1 MEVLSD
7 SPDNENINI
16 SQKKDHDFKS
26 IDNEERVESNNLENV
41 TSAFNTRDSQE
52 ITNTEPVS
60 NKALDTSTNFS
71 EQPQN
76 NISLETELSSQI
88 DVNKN
93 KPLLN
98 SDSESS
104 GAEDDNN
111 TGLKKKHKQ
120 LSDSDSEDEIGA
132 KSEPNKHQI
141 SENESSDVE
150 GGIIKSKLHKRK
162 GKKELFDSEE
172 SEDDAVNTKIINK
185 SNSKKHLTV
194 SDSES
199 SSSDSSGSLK
209 KNAKGKTNSK
219 VAKQKN
225 AKSSAN
231 KTRKRI
237 TLLESDSENELP
249 TPQECLID
257 ESSSDKQIMNRITD
271 SDDENILEEN
281 SNLKSANTKHIYKNA
296 GLESSDSEVEPV
308 TPHTKSFSDAPL
320 EETPIYAVNSKGD
333 LIPEQPAKKSNNWTA
348 LCDSESSA
356 DEDNN
361 EDKPKSDLDNSMS
374 DEDVIKPVKY
384 KKKSKPKEEGEAKK
398 MSGKEAAELRKE
410 IQSESQRMKRE
421 SSISLPYH
429 RPKSFTLKEF
439 LSRRPKLASAVP
451 IAAKTPPSVAIKMSI
466 EQLEVV
472 SKNLQK
478 RHKEV
483 EEFYKSDSEEE
494 SEDDKEDSDYVPPQS
509 ELDQGS
515 CSKEGSE
522 KVTDKGSLGSEDLK
536 NKVVSENGENVDTMV
551 DKEVITPMEVDDSE
565 NGNNENL
572 IQTKETENI
581 VNDTNAQSILT
592 DDVLEHEKENEN
604 LNSSDKDTDREN
616 SISDKTLEE
625 NCDKTDDKLVKNVET
640 LDHQASMEYEFN
652 LDDMEDNTEN
662 IVNKGDK
669 EVQPQISEALTNEQ
683 HTESMTEE
691 QRKAYFAELD
701 KEIENFGMETSTME
715 PEKPK
720 SKLELLK
727 ERLANVKPRLSNTS
741 NNVIDLD
748 TVAKPTEVTKLME
761 RFAKH
766 TAKKHIHKDK
776 VKLNVISV
784 ESGGEIHKE
793 TVAIHI
799 DDDEDTAIEEKPGVR
814 LQKLRNELQSQIA
827 QQRYKHWQNKSSRE
841 VKNDTEDPYKD
852 EKSECGADDAILDDD
867 EEEEMSESSEDEIGD
882 EDDEIENEVE
892 TQQKKSAFIDDE
904 ADESDIEDA
913 TATAADDD
921 PQEDDDISEHNSND
935 EGEEEQD
942 EDEKSDKENE
952 EPNEDHEK
960 ETIQSANDK
969 EEVTPFKKPLRR
981 ILKAFTEDSDED
993 EDAELASTINN
1004 ISDKLNKSNE
1014 DSNSTQ
1020 DGYITPYQPQ
1030 KQETPIRQNFRERCN
1045 SDLKFC
1051 TPVSYITGLQN
1062 LTHSASKLQS
1072 PLNVPSPLKEAD
1084 WHTTLQK
1091 KLFADSVITDS
1102 QAEAMDEL
1110 CSDKF
1115 PASQDVQENSNEEVT
1130 KDNSEQQN
1138 DSGEMPSS
1146 TQPTTQDLLNASSGD
1161 FQDLP
1166 STQDLLNICSGKF
1179 TGISQVFNVEPSKN
1193 LVTHKLDAI
1202 DEDKNLGEDQDMII
1216 SQLMNEEELEAF
1228 KRKFDSPVITHSQ
1241 KVIQF
1246 PMEEEITATG
1256 GVIDS
1261 DEEDNILEVKKRKK
1275 NQKKLTFSDDESSED
1290 EKEEE
1295 EEIDLHDDIEEDD
1308 DDAPAHINYD
1318 SEENEVEYTE
1328 ENGSKPLKMA
1338 DFFEDEAEL
1347 SESEWGSADEDER
1360 DLDTLEVETG
1370 DAEKIDEKQ
1379 MKADLERIH
1388 LRRMLDDDTREVKL
1402 LQELL
1407 LDDGELHGSG
1417 RERQFRWKNIDSLD
1431 MTEEEKKNSDDETGG
1446 FEEDESEEIWR
1457 RKRHER
1463 EMFLK
1468 EKQSQEFDDDDIDLL
1483 SGSEI
1488 LKIGHKVIQRSL
1500 SNSQGNQATEKNIA
1514 NGNSPIVKT
1523 AFSLVHK
1530 RGSFLS
1536 RGDEVLQRLAEYNKI
1551 STTSE
1556 VIAQKAKN
1564 SKNFL
1569 FQTVEVREAT
1579 EKLTIFNKRKAADAT
1594 PRAIKKLRLTD
1605 NLSPAIKRKKKPDK
1619 PDVKA
1624 KLFGVS

>member
-7 SPDNENINI
+7 FPDKENINI
-16 SQKKDHDFKS
+16 SQKTDQDFKS
-26 IDNEERVESNNLENV
+26 IDKEERAESNNLENV
-41 TSAFNTRDSQE
+41 TSAFNSEINTRDSQE
-52 ITNTEPVS
+52 SATTVHVN

-76 NISLETELSSQI
+76 NVSLETELSSQI
-88 DVNKN
+88 DVNKD
-93 KPLLN
+93 KPLVN
-98 SDSESS
+98 SDNESS

-111 TGLKKKHKQ
+111 TVLKKKHNNQ
-120 LSDSDSEDEIGA
+120 LFDSDSEDEIRA
-132 KSEPNKHQI
+132 KCEPNKNQI
-141 SENESSDVE
+141 SDNEASE
-150 GGIIKSKLHKRK
+150 GEDGIIKSKLLKRK

-172 SEDDAVNTKIINK
+172 SEDEAVNTKIINK
-185 SNSKKHLTV
+185 SNSKKHITV
-194 SDSES
+194 SDNES

-209 KNAKGKTNSK
+209 NNETRKTNSK
-219 VAKQKN
+219 DKAAKQGN
-225 AKSSAN
+225 TKSSAN

-249 TPQECLID
+249 TSQEHLIG
-257 ESSSDKQIMNRITD
+257 ECSSDKQIMNRITD
-271 SDDENILEEN
+271 SDDKNILEEN
-281 SNLKSANTKHIYKNA
+281 FKLKSANTKHISKNA
-296 GLESSDSEVEPV
+296 DLESSDSEVEQV
-308 TPHTKSFSDAPL
+308 TPHNKSFSDAPI
-320 EETPIYAVNSKGD
+320 EEAPIYTVNYKGE
-333 LIPEQPAKKSNNWTA
+333 LILEQPARKSNNWTA

-384 KKKSKPKEEGEAKK
+384 KKKSKPNEEGEPKK

-421 SSISLPYH
+421 SNISLPYH

-451 IAAKTPPSVAIKMSI
+451 LAAKTPPSVAIKMSM

-494 SEDDKEDSDYVPPQS
+494 PEDDKEDSDYVPPQS
-509 ELDQGS
+509 ALDQGS
-515 CSKEGSE
+515 CSKEDSE
-522 KVTDKGSLGSEDLK
+522 KVTDKDNLVSEGFE
-536 NKVVSENGENVDTMV
+536 NKVVECNKDE
-551 DKEVITPMEVDDSE
+551 EVITPMEVDDSE

-581 VNDTNAQSILT
+581 CNDPNAQCILT
-592 DDVLEHEKENEN
+592 DDVLNTDNSQASNLDNTTDKISEKLEENEN
-604 LNSSDKDTDREN
+604 LNSPDKDENKEN

-625 NCDKTDDKLVKNVET
+625 NYDKTDEKLVENLKT

-662 IVNKGDK
+662 IINAGDK
-669 EVQPQISEALTNEQ
+669 EVQPQISEALTNDQ
-683 HTESMTEE
+683 HTEE
-691 QRKAYFAELD
+691 QRKAYFADLD
-701 KEIENFGMETSTME
+701 KEIENFGMETSTKE

-793 TVAIHI
+793 TVAIHV
-799 DDDEDTAIEEKPGVR
+799 DDEEDTAIEEKPGVR

-827 QQRYKHWQNKSSRE
+827 QQRYKHWQNKSGRE

-852 EKSECGADDAILDDD
+852 EKSECGADDALLDDD

-921 PQEDDDISEHNSND
+921 PQEDDDISEHNSNL

-952 EPNEDHEK
+952 EPNEDQEK
-960 ETIQSANDK
+960 ETIQTSNDK
-969 EEVTPFKKPLRR
+969 EEVSPFKKPLRR

-1014 DSNSTQ
+1014 DTNSTQ
-1020 DGYITPYQPQ
+1020 DDYITPYQPQ

-1102 QAEAMDEL
+1102 Q
-1110 CSDKF
+1110 
-1115 PASQDVQENSNEEVT
+1115 NSNEEVT
-1130 KDNSEQQN
+1130 EDNSEQQN
-1138 DSGEMPSS
+1138 DSGEMSSS
-1146 TQPTTQDLLNASSGD
+1146 TEPTTQDLLNASSGD
-1161 FQDLP
+1161 CQDLP

-1241 KVIQF
+1241 KVIQS

-1261 DEEDNILEVKKRKK
+1261 DDDDNILEVKKRKK

-1308 DDAPAHINYD
+1308 DDAPADINYD

-1338 DFFEDEAEL
+1338 DFFENEAEL

-1360 DLDTLEVETG
+1360 DLDTLRSKLET
-1370 DAEKIDEKQ
+1370 
-1379 MKADLERIH
+1379 
-1388 LRRMLDDDTREVKL
+1388 
-1402 LQELL
+1402 
-1407 LDDGELHGSG
+1407 
-1417 RERQFRWKNIDSLD
+1417 
-1431 MTEEEKKNSDDETGG
+1431 
-1446 FEEDESEEIWR
+1446 
-1457 RKRHER
+1457 
-1463 EMFLK
+1463 
-1468 EKQSQEFDDDDIDLL
+1468 
-1483 SGSEI
+1483 
-1488 LKIGHKVIQRSL
+1488 
-1500 SNSQGNQATEKNIA
+1500 
-1514 NGNSPIVKT
+1514 P
-1523 AFSLVHK
+1523 
-1530 RGSFLS
+1530 
-1536 RGDEVLQRLAEYNKI
+1536 
-1551 STTSE
+1551 
-1556 VIAQKAKN
+1556 
-1564 SKNFL
+1564 
-1569 FQTVEVREAT
+1569 
-1579 EKLTIFNKRKAADAT
+1579 
-1594 PRAIKKLRLTD
+1594 KKLMR
-1605 NLSPAIKRKKKPDK
+1605 SR
-1619 PDVKA
+1619 
-1624 KLFGVS
+1624 